1 MIMDVTSAIIGLI
14 LGAIPT
20 AILLYKLASTKT
32 RLEENSERLEKL
44 QQENITLNENF
55 RNIRDNEIK
64 LQTEKNSFEEQVKA
78 QKESFKKIE
87 EDLLHKF
94 ENLSSKIYGTQS
106 DKFKTQSAETLSL
119 LLNPLKEKLVDFQKK
134 IDDSF
139 GEQAKEQRS
148 LKDQI
153 ENIVLATQKVHMQAE
168 GLTNALR
175 REGKTRGNWGEVVL
189 EQMLEDAG
197 LRKDENYIVQ
207 GANLNLVHPEKGT
220 KQKPDIVVK
229 LPEGKHIVI
238 DSKVSLIHYE
248 QYCNEKDMEI
258 KAAHLKQFLNAVRT
272 QVEEL
277 EDSRYQDTAGL
288 GTPQIV
294 LMFMPI
300 ESAYVLA
307 MEEDKNLHKF
317 AWDKNVAIVCHSTL
331 FSTLRTVASLWKLT
345 KQNQNTLKIAQE
357 GGALYDKIEGFV
369 QDMQAMGRQLKT
381 VETTYDKAMNKLS
394 TGRGNILSKAENLK
408 TLGAKTSK
416 SLPMGL
422 IESDNDS
429 SFEQKDAEAS
439 ENDRQTG
446 T

>member
-1 MIMDVTSAIIGLI
+1 MDVTSAIIGLI

>member
-197 LRKDENYIVQ
+197 LRKDENYI
-207 GANLNLVHPEKGT
+207 
-220 KQKPDIVVK
+220 
-229 LPEGKHIVI
+229 
-238 DSKVSLIHYE
+238 YE
-248 QYCNEKDMEI
+248 
-258 KAAHLKQFLNAVRT
+258 
-272 QVEEL
+272 
-277 EDSRYQDTAGL
+277 
-288 GTPQIV
+288 
-294 LMFMPI
+294 
-300 ESAYVLA
+300 
-307 MEEDKNLHKF
+307 
-317 AWDKNVAIVCHSTL
+317 
-331 FSTLRTVASLWKLT
+331 
-345 KQNQNTLKIAQE
+345 
-357 GGALYDKIEGFV
+357 
-369 QDMQAMGRQLKT
+369 
-381 VETTYDKAMNKLS
+381 
-394 TGRGNILSKAENLK
+394 
-408 TLGAKTSK
+408 
-416 SLPMGL
+416 
-422 IESDNDS
+422 
-429 SFEQKDAEAS
+429 
-439 ENDRQTG
+439 
-446 T
+446 